1 MPKVQANGITLYY
14 EVHGTGDPL
23 ILISGMSYDH
33 WQWHKMTPDL
43 AQHFQVIVFDS
54 RGVGESDK
62 PAGPY
67 TAQLLADDT
76 AALLEALG
84 HRQAFVLGHSMG
96 GFIAQALAL
105 SRPELVGKL
114 ILASTDFGGPH
125 HIPVTQE
132 ALAILTNAQLDPY
145 ERMRRGVAVSTAP
158 GWAESHA
165 DFIQEWL
172 DYRLQHPADPVGYQA
187 QLAIGLALQSMS
199 EDDCFEHKLE
209 RLEMPTLIL
218 WGADDKVVPPGN
230 ADLLAQRI
238 PSSTIHIL
246 PNAGHLFPFEVP
258 EEANEAIVKFLKG

>member
-172 DYRLQHPADPVGYQA
+172 DYRLQHPADRLSGPARHRPGIAV
-187 QLAIGLALQSMS
+187 
-199 EDDCFEHKLE
+199 DE
-209 RLEMPTLIL
+209 R
-218 WGADDKVVPPGN
+218 
-230 ADLLAQRI
+230 R
-238 PSSTIHIL
+238 
-246 PNAGHLFPFEVP
+246 
-258 EEANEAIVKFLKG
+258 